1 MRTRL
6 LVVQP
11 LFSVIVEESE
21 PGPSHAECNS
31 TGRASSPAPA
41 GSAVLAILAA
51 LLAKVAADLP
61 TAISGQIPALLED
74 LLGLI
79 TGAAA
84 PGEEGDR
91 GGPYAANGAI
101 LAALGNLSARH
112 LPAARSSPFWPPFWP
127 RWPRTCLRRS
137 AAESQPSWRTSW
149 A

>member
-101 LAALGNLSARH
+101 LAALGNLLQKAAAA
-112 LPAARSSPFWPPFWP
+112 LPTILPEILQLIALFGGNVNVTPGPSP
-127 RWPRTCLRRS
+127 
-137 AAESQPSWRTSW
+137 ATS
-149 A
+149 